1 MSSRRFIVA
10 ALFTSLSAAAFVSAQ
25 PGAGDKPAP
34 SQPANAQ
41 PGGPAGPGAGDR
53 QRSARP
59 ADGQPESLER
69 LMKSMGRGLRTL
81 KKQADNPEMKNENLQ
96 ILADMQRVAVQTK
109 TMKPE
114 HLPEKDQEAYLQDYR
129 LQQIDLLGLLLRAER
144 SLLKGDYADAAKAVV
159 EVDALRDSAHKK
171 FAPEEDEHLG
181 LPPARGNTP
190 PAKK

>member
-1 MSSRRFIVA
+1 MSSRRIVVA
-10 ALFTSLSAAAFVSAQ
+10 ALLASLGAAAFVSAQ
-25 PGAGDKPAP
+25 PGADDKPAP
-34 SQPANAQ
+34 GQPANAQ
-41 PGGPAGPGAGDR
+41 PGGPGGER

-81 KKQADNPEMKNENLQ
+81 KKQAADPALKSENLQ
-96 ILADMQRVAVQTK
+96 ILADMQRTAVQTK
-109 TMKPE
+109 SMKPE
-114 HLPEKDQEAYLQDYR
+114 HMPDKDQEAYLEDYR

-159 EVDALRDSAHKK
+159 EVDALRDTAHKK

-181 LPPARGNTP
+181 LPPGRGNAP